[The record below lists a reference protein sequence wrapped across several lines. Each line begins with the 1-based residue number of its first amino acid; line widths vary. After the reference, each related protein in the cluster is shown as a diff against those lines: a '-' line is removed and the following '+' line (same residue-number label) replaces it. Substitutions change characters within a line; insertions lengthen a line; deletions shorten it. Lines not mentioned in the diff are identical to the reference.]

1 MRNAAVLANLLVALY
16 LSAMVVAQFLGRDS
30 GSNVIPAVL
39 VGAVVVARA
48 LTELPSNTKADS

>member
-16 LSAMVVAQFLGRDS
+16 LTAMVVAQYLGRDS

-39 VGAVVVARA
+39 VCTVVVARA
-48 LTELPSNTKADS
+48 LTELPSNANPEK